1 MHADNSQKESLKQK
15 VAHEIKEV
23 FILTAYLAFFFCA
36 LAAHSMFLLGK
47 FHVSYFAFG
56 AALINAAV
64 IAKVILIGEALRAGT
79 KYEGKALFYSAL
91 WKAFVFGWLVFGFHL
106 VEEMIKNLIH
116 GQKAVEALHEIHLD
130 ELLSRTV
137 VIIGTFVPL
146 FLFREL
152 KRVMGDDAFWDL
164 VLHSSSAS
172 KANPPKAGAT
182 FGH

>member
-1 MHADNSQKESLKQK
+1 M
-15 VAHEIKEV
+15 
-23 FILTAYLAFFFCA
+23 
-36 LAAHSMFLLGK
+36 
-47 FHVSYFAFG
+47 
-56 AALINAAV
+56 
-64 IAKVILIGEALRAGT
+64 
-79 KYEGKALFYSAL
+79 
-91 WKAFVFGWLVFGFHL
+91 FGWLVFGFHL

-116 GQKAVEALHEIHLD
+116 GQKAIEALHEIQLD

-152 KRVMGDDAFWDL
+152 KRVMGDDASWDL

-172 KANPPKAGAT
+172 KASPPKASAT

>member
-1 MHADNSQKESLKQK
+1 MQADNSQKKSLKQK
-15 VAHEIKEV
+15 VAHEFKEV
-23 FILTAYLAFFFCA
+23 VILTAYLAFFFSA

-47 FHVSYFAFG
+47 FKISYFAFG

-64 IAKVILIGEALRAGT
+64 IAKVILIGEALRAGAR
-79 KYEGKALFYSAL
+79 YERKALFYSAL

-106 VEEMIKNLIH
+106 VEEMIKHLIH
-116 GQKAVEALHEIHLD
+116 GQKAVEAFHEIHLD

-152 KRVMGDDAFWDL
+152 KRVMGDDAFWNL
-164 VLHSSSAS
+164 VLHSPSTS
-172 KANPPKAGAT
+172 KASPSKVGAT
-182 FGH
+182 FGL

>member
-1 MHADNSQKESLKQK
+1 MRADNSQKESLKQK
-15 VAHEIKEV
+15 VAHEFKEV
-23 FILTAYLAFFFCA
+23 VILTAYLAFFFCA

-79 KYEGKALFYSAL
+79 RYEGKALFYSAL

-106 VEEMIKNLIH
+106 VEEMTKNLIH
-116 GQKAVEALHEIHLD
+116 GQKAVEAFHEIHLD

-172 KANPPKAGAT
+172 KASPPKASAT